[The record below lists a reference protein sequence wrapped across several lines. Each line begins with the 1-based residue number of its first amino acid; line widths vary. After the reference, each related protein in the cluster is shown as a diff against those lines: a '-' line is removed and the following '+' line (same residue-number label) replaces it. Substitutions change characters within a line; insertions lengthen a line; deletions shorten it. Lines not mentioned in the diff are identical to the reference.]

1 MMLHSNVV
9 CSSISREI
17 NYFVNF
23 AILALLFANLSIKSS
38 VFICFAHSFSIARR
52 ARPSSRSCEIVD
64 LRYVFMIF
72 NLEKERS
79 ALATVTGR
87 VANSTQAVAN
97 SGIDDVMSELIMT
110 FSMSNTEFV
119 ASSS

>member
-1 MMLHSNVV
+1 
-9 CSSISREI
+9 
-17 NYFVNF
+17 
-23 AILALLFANLSIKSS
+23 
-38 VFICFAHSFSIARR
+38 
-52 ARPSSRSCEIVD
+52 
-64 LRYVFMIF
+64 MIF

-110 FSMSNTEFV
+110 FSMSNTVFV
-119 ASSS
+119 ASSSLLNSRLKDRTSDIKLVPVSDEYVCCSFVAANSKSISDKFSRDLG